1 MKSKIWLGRIIP
13 LIIIVLGELGLYY
26 FLFEWLTTSFVL
38 VEVILHILSILIVLN
53 IVRTSR
59 HLSSDLMWII
69 LIMLFP
75 VFGTFVYVL
84 MLLSLLFGKTFRNI
98 IIEQKRLQ
106 TIMSKR
112 KLLFQKLNWKIRI
125 ILRI

>member
-1 MKSKIWLGRIIP
+1 MVRRIIP